1 MAGAGGAGSLRA
13 LAWLSLEDNHLST
26 LPTELSQ
33 LSNLEYL
40 SIYNN
45 MQITALPLCM
55 FSFKSLRCFRANQF
69 FQVPK
74 ELLTGVPFP
83 PLPNRAR
90 HARARRAARVRAP
103 LPRLKADCVCRVF
116 F

>member
-13 LAWLSLEDNHLST
+13 LAWLSVEDNHLST

-40 SIYNN
+40 SLYNN

-74 ELLTGVPFP
+74 ELLTGVPLSPSP
-83 PLPNRAR
+83 PP
-90 HARARRAARVRAP
+90 AP
-103 LPRLKADCVCRVF
+103 LPRLKADCVSCVSRVF
-116 F
+116 FFFF

>member
-1 MAGAGGAGSLRA
+1 MLGAGSLRA
-13 LAWLSLEDNHLST
+13 LAWLSVEDNHLST

-74 ELLTGVPFP
+74 ELLTGVPLSSLP
-83 PLPNRAR
+83 SSPNRAR
-90 HARARRAARVRAP
+90 HDRAQGVQRACVP
-103 LPRLKADCVCRVF
+103 LSHG
-116 F
+116 

>member
-1 MAGAGGAGSLRA
+1 VTTTLACDLGAGSLKA
-13 LAWLSLEDNHLST
+13 LAWLSVEDNQLST

-33 LSNLEYL
+33 LCHLEYL

-74 ELLTGVPFP
+74 ELLTGAS
-83 PLPNRAR
+83 L
-90 HARARRAARVRAP
+90 
-103 LPRLKADCVCRVF
+103 LSLSL
-116 F
+116 